1 MAKTD
6 DPSWLAE
13 NGKKEEKLFIVIS
26 VLMLIVYGVI
36 VGVATKY
43 TTLINDVSTPLSAFL
58 DATEALSFNNNNND
72 AYFSLS
78 EKEKHIAKPYI
89 TSLWLLNSLAFTGI
103 VISFVAVLVQI
114 IAIWKQKHGIHTA
127 ALVITIFN
135 GLWSLGLFIPL
146 AFEYM
151 CGRDLPRQLS
161 SLMENAARHN
171 PKGERQ
177 LFDKWD
183 CMNNGD
189 SASCETFI
197 SNSILPFYLQA
208 VLGAALTLP
217 IVCFLVKNKV
227 TKWLQSSKSRVSSA
241 PTSST
246 VVYQN
251 ISCNAHFYMH
261 DAEKARAERDYQQG
275 GYSRLSDQKTGQ
287 IASEAAPLVFTAD

>member
-13 NGKKEEKLFIVIS
+13 NGKKNEKLFIVIS
-26 VLMLIVYGVI
+26 VVMLIVYGVI

-103 VISFVAVLVQI
+103 VIGFVAAMVPI
-114 IAIWKQKHGIHTA
+114 IAIWKRKNSIHAA

-171 PKGERQ
+171 PDGEQ
-177 LFDKWD
+177 QFFKEWN
-183 CMNNGD
+183 CAGD
-189 SASCETFI
+189 SASCEHI
-197 SNSILPFYLQA
+197 HIQLDPSILLASGSWSSPHSAHRL
-208 VLGAALTLP
+208 LP
-217 IVCFLVKNKV
+217 CEEQSYEVAPVIQIKGFICANLYHSCLSKYFLE
-227 TKWLQSSKSRVSSA
+227 
-241 PTSST
+241 
-246 VVYQN
+246 
-251 ISCNAHFYMH
+251 C
-261 DAEKARAERDYQQG
+261 
-275 GYSRLSDQKTGQ
+275 
-287 IASEAAPLVFTAD
+287 PLLHA